1 MIPIGKTRTIV
12 WQALSWPSTV
22 VHTHTLDNGIYG
34 HGLAVG
40 KTDTDIPFAIEY
52 YLALT
57 IDWDIKEVLIK
68 SLLDERVIRLIHIGN
83 QWYNGEG
90 QHLTEFDGVELVDI
104 SISPFTNTLPI
115 KRLQFEGERPQR
127 IDIIY
132 FDENKFSL
140 RQVQQIYSQVDEQTY
155 LYQDISLPDFE
166 SEITVDEEG
175 LVIDFPEVFRRV

>member
-1 MIPIGKTRTIV
+1 MDKTRTIV

-22 VHTHTLDNGIYG
+22 VHTHTIDNYIHG

-40 KTDTDIPFAIEY
+40 KTDSNIPFAMEY
-52 YLALT
+52 DLALSAG
-57 IDWDIKEVLIK
+57 WDIREMSIR
-68 SLLDERVIRLIHIGN
+68 SLLDKRIIKLVHEGN

-90 QHLTEFDGVELVDI
+90 KHLAEFDGVELVDI

-115 KRLQFEGERPQR
+115 KRLQFEGEQPQK

-140 RQVQQIYSQVDEQTY
+140 RRVQQIYSRVDEQTY
-155 LYQDISLPDFE
+155 RYQDTLLPDFT

-175 LVIDFPEVFRRV
+175 LVIDFPGIFRRV